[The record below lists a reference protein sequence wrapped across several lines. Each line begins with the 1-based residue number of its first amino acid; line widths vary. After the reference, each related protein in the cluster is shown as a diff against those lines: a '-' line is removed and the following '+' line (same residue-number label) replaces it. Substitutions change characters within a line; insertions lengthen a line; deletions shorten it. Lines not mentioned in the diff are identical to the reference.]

1 MASSGALVAAGRTW
15 ATGTV
20 AAIPPLPAQELA
32 VTGAE
37 AGTPVRGLAVVGLA
51 GTVAVIAAR
60 GWLRPL
66 VGLLLLLAGVGIIAA
81 SLGFDP
87 DPSLAAASPVAPGRT
102 IVEDGTTLWP
112 VLSASCGAGLALAG
126 VLVVVRG
133 RGGGGLSQKY
143 DSPVAGTRPGPGPA
157 APAAGAAA
165 QDPAA
170 QDTDAQERATHDPAV
185 QDPAAQERALWERGL
200 WEALDRGEDP
210 TGKGPTAPDPTS
222 APGPP
227 PTDEVD
233 RPPG

>member
-1 MASSGALVAAGRTW
+1 MARRQLSVPVGLCLAASSGALVAAGRIW

-32 VTGAE
+32 ITGAG

-66 VGLLLLLAGVGIIAA
+66 VGALLLLAGMGIVAA

-87 DPSLAAASPVAPGRT
+87 GAALADASFPASGRMVA
-102 IVEDGTTLWP
+102 EAGTTPWP
-112 VLSASCGAGLALAG
+112 ALSAACGAGLALAG
-126 VLVVVRG
+126 LLVVLRG

-143 DSPVAGTRPGPGPA
+143 DSPVAGPA
-157 APAAGAAA
+157 AADSGSAGPTVGAVEQDAAA
-165 QDPAA
+165 S
-170 QDTDAQERATHDPAV
+170 ERA
-185 QDPAAQERALWERGL
+185 L

-210 TGKGPTAPDPTS
+210 TGKDRIAPDRDV

-227 PTDEVD
+227 PTDEA
-233 RPPG
+233 RPPPG